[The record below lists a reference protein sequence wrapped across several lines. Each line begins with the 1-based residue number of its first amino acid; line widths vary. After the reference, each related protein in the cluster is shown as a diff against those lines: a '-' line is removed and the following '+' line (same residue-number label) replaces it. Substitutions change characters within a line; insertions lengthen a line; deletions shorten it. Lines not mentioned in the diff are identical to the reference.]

1 MEKKNSCARAGFSTI
16 LWGILAVL
24 LCAPAYGAVLT
35 VHSEDTLN
43 VGTGKQMEEILS
55 SEWWWVDVYGTLN
68 MYPGAY
74 IEPVVYA
81 YAGSTVNI
89 YGGEFGDGWLTVMS
103 TDAAVTIY
111 GTGFTLTNAVG
122 VKLDNTENPQ
132 WIQITNPVQGGS
144 GTLTWE
150 YQGLTYTVPFSSSAD
165 ISLAAPAI
173 AVDID
178 IKPGSYPNSIN
189 LGSNGVIPVAI
200 LSTADFDATTVLPET
215 VSLAGSGV
223 AVRGKGNK
231 LLAHEEDVNGDG
243 LTDLVVKVETE
254 NLDPGTFQDGLA
266 TLTGQTSDGV
276 QFEGSDEIIIV
287 PAAE

>member
-1 MEKKNSCARAGFSTI
+1 MEKKSSCARAGFSTI
-16 LWGILAVL
+16 LWGVLAIL
-24 LCAPAYGAVLT
+24 LCAVPCGART
-35 VHSEDTLN
+35 VASGDTLN
-43 VGTGKQMEEILS
+43 VGTGKDVEGIDDDWL
-55 SEWWWVDVYGTLN
+55 DVYGTVNL
-68 MYPGAY
+68 YAGAY
-74 IEPVVYA
+74 VDGGLYA
-81 YAGSTVNI
+81 HPGSTVNI
-89 YGGEFGDGWLTVMS
+89 YAGAIGDGLYFGITVS
-103 TDAAVTIY
+103 PDEPNAVVTVY
-111 GTGFTLTNAVG
+111 GTDFAVDGVTLDPIPDQVTFT
-122 VKLDNTENPQ
+122 
-132 WIQITNPVQGGS
+132 GGS
-144 GTLTWE
+144 GTLSV
-150 YQGLTYTVPFSSSAD
+150 TYDDGTSAD
-165 ISLAAPAI
+165 LLFYSDIPIYLAAPAI

-276 QFEGSDEIIIV
+276 QFEGSDEISIV
-287 PAAE
+287 PAE